1 MLWWLPSAAN
11 GQAAFTLTAEQ
22 LQNGQAVELDKL
34 GWKYAPNDD
43 PQFAEPQ
50 FDDRAWETL
59 NGTAITL
66 NNIPKS
72 GWRGLGWF
80 RLRLQ
85 VDPALAN
92 QPLALVMV
100 HYGAS
105 EVYLDGK
112 LLERFGTVGATPDTE
127 VEYNPNT
134 VPLGLVLDGRGEH
147 VIAVRHSCIAMR
159 DLTSWSSR
167 WLHRLASRRLLKT
180 VTNRTN
186 EFGAGFGIGMQALKQ
201 AQTNYDV
208 PKSLDGSGFGL
219 YGSCIGLA
227 IGLLHLLLYW
237 FYPGR
242 RANLFFGLFACF
254 VSVWTTAQY
263 LLITGHYGAQGIIFL
278 SGVSYLSIFIFPVFL
293 LAFLYTVFLLRLPRR
308 FWLWLIAAG
317 SLWFAGQINLLDMGG
332 MIFIA
337 LVLVEAL
344 RLVIQAIRNNVDEAW
359 LTGIGLL
366 LGVTALFIAG
376 VYQLT
381 GADIPFILRIMMI
394 LSIMLPPSIF
404 LARSFARTNL
414 DLEAQL
420 VQVKQLSAEALEH
433 EKVKAE
439 NERRAAELEEARQL
453 QLSMLPKKLPQLPH
467 LDLAAH
473 MQTASEV
480 GGDYY
485 DFHLGDDGTLTV
497 AVGDATGH
505 GLKAG
510 TMVAAVKSL
519 FVTLAYHPDIPHIFT
534 RMSQTLKQ
542 MQMRG
547 VFMALALVKC
557 NERRVNVAIAG
568 MPPLLVYRQA
578 TNTVERINLTGL
590 PLGSVTSYRYREM
603 TTEME
608 PGDVLLLLSDGLTEL
623 FNPADEMLGEERV
636 EQCLQACAQSA
647 PDEIIARL
655 LAAAE
660 AWAEGRKL
668 DDDLTLVVLKAK

>member
-1 MLWWLPSAAN
+1 MHRTPHWLWLILWLLPSAAN
-11 GQAAFTLTAEQ
+11 GQAGFTLTADQ

-34 GWKYAPNDD
+34 GWKYSPHDE

-66 NNIPKS
+66 DRIPNS
-72 GWRGLGWF
+72 GWHGIGWF
-80 RLRLQ
+80 RVRLK

-105 EVYLDGK
+105 EIYLNGK
-112 LLERFGTVGATPDTE
+112 LVERFGTVGTTPEAE
-127 VEYNPNT
+127 VEYNPNSQ
-134 VPLGLVLDGRGEH
+134 PFDIVLDERSEH
-147 VIAVRHSCIAMR
+147 VIAVRYSCMAMR
-159 DLTSWSSR
+159 DLSGWRGR
-167 WLHRLASRRLLKT
+167 WLADMFRGTGFDISVTRLRQAFADHIAFRTEVAYDLLR
-180 VTNRTN
+180 V
-186 EFGAGFGIGMQALKQ
+186 
-201 AQTNYDV
+201 
-208 PKSLDGSGFGL
+208 GL
-219 YGSCIGLA
+219 FLA
-227 IGLLHLLLYW
+227 IGVLYLLLYG
-237 FYPGR
+237 FFPQQ
-242 RANLFFGLFACF
+242 RASLFFGLYAC
-254 VSVWTTAQY
+254 SVAAGTAIVVFY
-263 LLITGHYGAQGIIFL
+263 YVGHPSIAEWGFWGTMNGFIVILGRGLLLPFMYAIF
-278 SGVSYLSIFIFPVFL
+278 S
-293 LAFLYTVFLLRLPRR
+293 LRVPKW
-308 FWLWLIAAG
+308 FWLWLVVAVLYAVATLLVFP
-317 SLWFAGQINLLDMGG
+317 SPRNLAKFYFGLPVSIFPVVEMGRVA
-332 MIFIA
+332 I
-337 LVLVEAL
+337 L
-344 RLVIQAIRNNVDEAW
+344 AIRKKIPGAW
-359 LTGIGLL
+359 IVGGGVFLFTVFGLL
-366 LGVTALFIAG
+366 TNFIVITPTATMRNAVSLLLII
-376 VYQLT
+376 T
-381 GADIPFILRIMMI
+381 
-394 LSIMLPPSIF
+394 
-404 LARSFARTNL
+404 LAIYLAKQFARTSY
-414 DLEAQL
+414 DLKEQL
-420 VQVKQLSAEALEH
+420 VQVKQLSAAALEH

-439 NERRAAELEEARQL
+439 HDRKAKELEEARQL
-453 QLSMLPKKLPQLPH
+453 QLSMLPKKLPNLPH

-519 FVTLAYHPDIPHIFT
+519 FVTLAYHPDLPHIFT

-557 NERRVNVAIAG
+557 DERRVNVAIAG

-590 PLGSVTSYRYREM
+590 PLGSVTNYRYREM

-623 FNPADEMLGEERV
+623 FNPADEMFGEERV
-636 EQCLQACAQSA
+636 EQCLQACAQCA
-647 PDEIIARL
+647 PDEIIAQL

-660 AWAEGRKL
+660 AWSEGRKL
-668 DDDLTLVVLKAK
+668 EDDLTLVALKAK